1 MTRKDRILSFTML
14 ASLAVPKTTIS
25 IDEAIERL
33 GYGRFQIRVLVA
45 AGLCFAA
52 DAMEVLLLSFLAVV
66 LQAIWNLTSQQ
77 TALLTSI
84 VFVGQFGGTLTL
96 GPLGDRIGR
105 RPVFLLSALI
115 IAIFG
120 LGTAFCNTFT
130 QLVLVRMMVG
140 FGVGGLLVPF
150 DILAEL
156 VPVEHRGRDLVFIEY
171 FWTVGTMLVPIVAFF
186 TLGNEM
192 SDVHDNQDGWRYFVA
207 ICALPC
213 LFSAIIGTY
222 LVPESPRWLLTVGK
236 ADKAMEILRQGAKAN
251 RKDPFIVFPE
261 GTTLKAEQPEA
272 SSIKDL
278 FDPVWR
284 WITVYLW
291 AAWAGFAFLYYG
303 TILSTTLIFS
313 DSPDDTHISDSYT
326 FDYGAIFVSGS
337 AEVFGTTLAVFAID
351 RIGRVPLQAISFTVG
366 GASIML
372 LAISV
377 NVPDAPRAVLMTFA
391 FVARMFM
398 MSGNITTWVA
408 TAEILTTVIRTTGH
422 SAANACARIGGF
434 CAPYLVQQST
444 PPLVVGGV
452 MLGIS
457 LLTTLAVTRLP
468 ETKGK
473 TLGLHPHHYDAAPVL
488 SNQEPESVMT

>member
-1 MTRKDRILSFTML
+1 MS
-14 ASLAVPKTTIS
+14 ASLAVTQTTIS

-33 GYGRFQIRVLVA
+33 GYGRFQLRVLVA

-66 LQAIWNLTSQQ
+66 LQAIWDLTSQQ

-84 VFVGQFGGTLTL
+84 VFVGQFAGTLTL

-105 RPVFLLSALI
+105 RPVFLLSALV

-120 LGTAFCNTFT
+120 LATAFCNSFT
-130 QLVLVRMMVG
+130 ALVLVRMMVG

-171 FWTVGTMLVPIVAFF
+171 FWTFGTLLVPLVAFL
-186 TLGNEM
+186 TLGNEV
-192 SDVHDNQDGWRYFVA
+192 DDINDNQDGWRYFVA

-213 LFSAIIGTY
+213 LLSAIIGTC

-251 RKDPFIVFPE
+251 HKDPFVVFPE
-261 GTTLKAEQPEA
+261 GTMLKAEQPEA

-284 WITVYLW
+284 WITVCLW
-291 AAWAGFAFLYYG
+291 TAWAGFAFLYYG

-313 DSPDDTHISDSYT
+313 NSPDDTQTSDSYT

-337 AEVFGTTLAVFAID
+337 AEVFGTTIAIFAID

-366 GASIML
+366 GISIMV
-372 LAISV
+372 LAILA
-377 NVPDAPRAVLMTFA
+377 NVPESPRAALVTFA

-408 TAEILTTVIRTTGH
+408 TAEILTTEIRTTGH

-444 PPLVVGGV
+444 PPLVIGGV

-457 LLTTLAVTRLP
+457 LLTTLAVTGLP

-473 TLGLHPHHYDAAPVL
+473 TLGLHPHHYDVTPTL
-488 SNQEPESVMT
+488 SSQVPESVMT